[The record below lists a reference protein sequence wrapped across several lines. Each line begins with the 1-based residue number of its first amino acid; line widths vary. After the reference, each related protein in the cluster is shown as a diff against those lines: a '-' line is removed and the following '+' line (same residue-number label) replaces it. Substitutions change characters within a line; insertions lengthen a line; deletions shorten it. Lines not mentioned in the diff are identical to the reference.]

1 MPRDPEPS
9 GSLVQGNEPHAG
21 GAAEVFQRDYDRIFR
36 YVLSMV
42 RDEAE
47 AEDLVQE
54 TFLRAYRA
62 RDSLQAEAAQTAWLY
77 RIATHAS
84 LDRLRQRTRRAPM
97 ETDTDLDEVDVDDA
111 DAPSLQKSMEHGEMS
126 DCVQGYL
133 NRLSDSYRSVIL
145 LHDVH
150 ELTALE
156 ISQLLHEPL
165 TAIKIRLRR
174 ARLKLKAALE
184 AGCEFSHDESSTLTC
199 QTRD

>member
-1 MPRDPEPS
+1 MLRDPEPPSSLLKRNQS
-9 GSLVQGNEPHAG
+9 GAEGP
-21 GAAEVFQRDYDRIFR
+21 AAVFQRDYDRIFR

-42 RDEAE
+42 RDETE

-84 LDRLRQRTRRAPM
+84 LDRLRQRSRRAPM
-97 ETDTDLDEVDVDDA
+97 ETDTDLDEVDVGDA
-111 DAPSLQKSMEHGEMS
+111 DTPSLQKSMEQGEMS
-126 DCVQGYL
+126 ECVQGYL
-133 NRLSDSYRSVIL
+133 NGLSDSYRSVIL

-165 TAIKIRLRR
+165 TAVKIRLRR

-184 AGCEFSHDESSTLTC
+184 VGCEFSHDESSTLTC
-199 QTRD
+199 ETKD